1 MRFLADE
8 SCDHRIVRALRA
20 AGHDVRAVSDLSPR
34 AADTEVI
41 ALAAREARL
50 VLTEDRDFG
59 QLVYAHGQPTRGVI
73 YLRYA
78 IALQR
83 QIARDIVNLVAQ
95 RGESLAGCF
104 VVMQPGRVRI
114 SRAPRG

>member
-1 MRFLADE
+1 MK
-8 SCDHRIVRALRA
+8 A
-20 AGHDVRAVSDLSPR
+20 ATTGSFVPSEPPGMTFARSLTSLHGR
-34 AADTEVI
+34 DTEVI
-41 ALAAREARL
+41 ALAAREARI

-95 RGESLAGCF
+95 RGETLAGCF
-104 VVMQPGRVRI
+104 VVIQPGRVRI
-114 SRAPRG
+114 GRAPGG